1 MVEYQDDLAHQ
12 LLERCA
18 EKGLTIAVAESLT
31 GGQLASTLV
40 SVPGASRVFRG
51 GAVTYATDTKAHVLG
66 VDAQRLADFGPVD
79 REVAKQMAAGVGKL
93 FDVDAALA
101 TTGVAGPGPAD
112 GHPAGH
118 VWIGL
123 WRRGGDAQG
132 FVYDFDGDRSDVR
145 YRTVIASLS
154 RLLAEIECV

>member
-51 GAVTYATDTKAHVLG
+51 E
-66 VDAQRLADFGPVD
+66 Q
-79 REVAKQMAAGVGKL
+79 
-93 FDVDAALA
+93 
-101 TTGVAGPGPAD
+101 
-112 GHPAGH
+112 
-118 VWIGL
+118 
-123 WRRGGDAQG
+123 
-132 FVYDFDGDRSDVR
+132 
-145 YRTVIASLS
+145 
-154 RLLAEIECV
+154 LLTLRIPKRMC